1 MIVGALRKHKA
12 EDGSTCGWRP
22 PPGPKPSKPSTYKE
36 SRGAKSTRASDFIQ
50 QRHPPREPQER
61 GASPPIP
68 AKLLAE
74 ANTEFLS
81 AIPLADVIAVTRRAR
96 VVDVLDH
103 RLSTP
108 LGDSWTAALC
118 GTFDLLG
125 TRNDINAWKL
135 YFLLPTCTLRIPT
148 SMRQTRAEWRRWDTR
163 ATERLHRWRR
173 GEIAELW
180 DELRAEVAPRQEDAP
195 GDEGAAEV
203 GAAASAGAEEVRR
216 RRRVL
221 RLVRL
226 GRYSDAACALSAE
239 PVAQLNAA
247 TLATLQEKLPAAPDG
262 MVMPDALPAASDV
275 PFTPD
280 GLRKCIQSFPRGTG
294 AGLSA
299 LPPDLLKLG
308 LAAAVRAGQD
318 EDFLRELGRLVQI
331 LCTGLAPQDVAPWLC
346 GGRLTPVGAK
356 VRPIVV
362 SDTLARLCSKV
373 MLSVDLDNETHDRLF
388 KGIQGGVGE
397 PGAIERTAFELKQDL
412 QKHKQQVDHAILQVD
427 FRNGFNSVVRGPVM
441 DQLNAHTPRLGRW
454 FRWAHLL
461 PLSLVLAD
469 GSTLQAPMGTG
480 QGDPASPAYFAMTL
494 QPVLDHITR
503 EWGDNLGV
511 HRAYLDDLVISG
523 PVNVLMEIFD
533 FLCRN
538 QDVLARGL
546 TVRPDKCCL
555 YMPNQGVPDGLRAQ
569 YGIPVEVELVTSS
582 GGITALGIPFGAEDF
597 VQQVLGRVAQAIHD
611 FGDSLASLENAQV
624 ELLLHT
630 YSGGRTQAMHLYRCL
645 PSAQACQEESGRLLQ
660 RLTSPSTEVTLAMNA
675 QASLPQRMG
684 GLGLINTSH
693 VA

>member
-1 MIVGALRKHKA
+1 
-12 EDGSTCGWRP
+12 
-22 PPGPKPSKPSTYKE
+22 
-36 SRGAKSTRASDFIQ
+36 
-50 QRHPPREPQER
+50 
-61 GASPPIP
+61 
-68 AKLLAE
+68 
-74 ANTEFLS
+74 
-81 AIPLADVIAVTRRAR
+81 
-96 VVDVLDH
+96 
-103 RLSTP
+103 
-108 LGDSWTAALC
+108 
-118 GTFDLLG
+118 
-125 TRNDINAWKL
+125 
-135 YFLLPTCTLRIPT
+135 
-148 SMRQTRAEWRRWDTR
+148 
-163 ATERLHRWRR
+163 
-173 GEIAELW
+173 
-180 DELRAEVAPRQEDAP
+180 
-195 GDEGAAEV
+195 
-203 GAAASAGAEEVRR
+203 
-216 RRRVL
+216 
-221 RLVRL
+221 
-226 GRYSDAACALSAE
+226 
-239 PVAQLNAA
+239 
-247 TLATLQEKLPAAPDG
+247 
-262 MVMPDALPAASDV
+262 
-275 PFTPD
+275 
-280 GLRKCIQSFPRGTG
+280 
-294 AGLSA
+294 
-299 LPPDLLKLG
+299 
-308 LAAAVRAGQD
+308 
-318 EDFLRELGRLVQI
+318 
-331 LCTGLAPQDVAPWLC
+331 
-346 GGRLTPVGAK
+346 
-356 VRPIVV
+356 
-362 SDTLARLCSKV
+362 

-388 KGIQGGVGE
+388 KGIDGGVGE
-397 PGAIERTAFELKQDL
+397 PGAIERTSFELKQDL

-645 PSAQACQEESGRLLQ
+645 PSTKVTVVTQE
-660 RLTSPSTEVTLAMNA
+660 
-675 QASLPQRMG
+675 
-684 GLGLINTSH
+684 
-693 VA
+693 